1 MAIYELDGRRPDI
14 HPSVFVAE
22 SASVIGNVAIGEGSS
37 IWFGVVIRGDGE
49 EPIRIGRRTSIQ
61 DLTVMH
67 ADHGKPCTI
76 GDDVTVGH
84 QATLHGCTVRD
95 GALVG
100 IGATVLNGAV
110 IGAGSIVGAGSVVTE
125 GKEFPERSLLLGAP
139 AKVVRELTP
148 EQAGRAR
155 DGATAYVANGAR
167 FLAGLTRIG

>member
-1 MAIYELDGRRPDI
+1 MAIYEFDGHQPDI

-37 IWFGVVIRGDGE
+37 VWFGTVIRGDGE

-61 DLTVMH
+61 DLTMLH
-67 ADHGKPCTI
+67 ADHGQPLTI

-84 QATLHGCTVRD
+84 QVMLHGCTVHD

-100 IGATVLNGAV
+100 IGAIVLNGAV

-125 GKEFPERSLLLGAP
+125 NKVFPERSLLIGAP
-139 AKVVRELTP
+139 AKVVRELSP
-148 EQAGRAR
+148 EQAARAR
-155 DGATAYVANGAR
+155 DGAAGYVANSAR
-167 FLAGLTRIG
+167 FLASLKRIG